1 MSNND
6 EFDVVRTEDM
16 SCKLFPIQMAG
27 SDGPWEFTVGL
38 PSPLATELAAALRNP
53 RTNEAYEIRLSL
65 DLVFH
70 ILQHLNDDFELMV
83 INEHRAESN

>member
-16 SCKLFPIQMAG
+16 SCKLFPIQLAG
-27 SDGPWEFTVGL
+27 HDGPWEFNVGL

-53 RTNEAYEIRLSL
+53 RTNEVYEIRLPF
-65 DLVFH
+65 DMVFH
-70 ILQHLNDDFELMV
+70 ILQHLNDDFELMCH
-83 INEHRAESN
+83 NQHRAESN